1 MAPPRPLSAL
11 ATLVPALGLAAAAVS
26 ATPPPELNPDP
37 LVAEPLGLRMHLPRG
52 GTAVPQVTGGAVTYG
67 VTAGGDTPWS
77 MRIATLSPA
86 VPDPS
91 VEAMLAERIEAIK
104 ATGRR
109 HWILSSGPFTR
120 GTSEGQFLYVSQALD
135 DEKRLV
141 SGWLIL
147 PTSSRTFLTFAF
159 LTTAEH
165 FPRLQ
170 GPLEASFMTIEL
182 INQAQLLDQRQ
193 AQIERGRA
201 AVGNFTP
208 QRLRGALSER
218 QWYRLFRPNGPGQPG
233 GATEV
238 GFMIMRCVEAPR
250 GQLTPERS
258 PDSYSALEARR
269 GLMVLLEARVIVDAP
284 KSDYLDLDGRYWMDW
299 DRSTEAWSIRQT
311 RRRGPASQT
320 TAETGVRNLTNL
332 EVIHALKEQFT
343 REPSRWTV
351 PDVAY
356 LTQAEVYLLGSLL
369 PQDGSISGA
378 LAFYFY
384 DTKTQQLTR
393 RVDRWTPARDG
404 TGHWVLSTQP
414 MLDVTP
420 ITQRF
425 DASGRR
431 VERIDGDGTVTRR
444 IDPADLQRLWQSK
457 GLLTR

>member
-1 MAPPRPLSAL
+1 MAPPYPLAAL
-11 ATLVPALGLAAAAVS
+11 ALAPALAAVVAAA
-26 ATPPPELNPDP
+26 PPPAAPGLNPDP
-37 LVAEPLGLRMHLPRG
+37 LIAEPLGLRMHLPQG
-52 GTAVPQVTGGAVTYG
+52 AAVVPQVTDGAVTYAI
-67 VTAGGDTPWS
+67 TAGGDAPWS

-86 VPDPS
+86 VPNPS
-91 VEAMLAERIEAIK
+91 VEAMLAERIETIK

-109 HWILSSGPFTR
+109 HWVIASGPFTR
-120 GTSEGQFLYVSQALD
+120 GTSQGQFLYVSQALD
-135 DEKRLV
+135 DDKRLV

-159 LTTAEH
+159 LTTADH
-165 FPRLQ
+165 FARLQ
-170 GPLEASFMTIEL
+170 GSLESAFMTIEL
-182 INQAQLLDQRQ
+182 LGQAELLDRRQ

-201 AVGNFTP
+201 VVSTFTP

-218 QWYRLFRPNGPGQPG
+218 QWFRLFRPAGPGQPG

-258 PDSYSALEARR
+258 PGSYSDLEAQR
-269 GLMVLLEARVIVDAP
+269 GLMVLLEARVIVDA
-284 KSDYLDLDGRYWMDW
+284 KKNGYLDLDGRYWMDW

-311 RRRGPASQT
+311 RRQGPASRT
-320 TAETGVRNLTNL
+320 TAETGVRNLTSL
-332 EVIHALKEQFT
+332 EVIHSLKEQFT

-351 PDVAY
+351 PDAAY
-356 LTQAEVYLLGSLL
+356 LSQPEVYLLGSLL
-369 PQDGSISGA
+369 PRDDSISGP
-378 LAFYFY
+378 LAFYYY
-384 DTKTQQLTR
+384 DTRTQQLTR
-393 RVDRWTPARDG
+393 RADRWTSSPDG

-431 VERIDGDGTVTRR
+431 IERIDGDGTVTRR

>member
-1 MAPPRPLSAL
+1 MVPPRPLAAL
-11 ATLVPALGLAAAAVS
+11 ALAPALAVAAAS
-26 ATPPPELNPDP
+26 PPAAPGLNPDP
-37 LVAEPLGLRMHLPRG
+37 LIAEPLGLRMHLPQG
-52 GTAVPQVTGGAVTYG
+52 GAVVPQVTDGAVTYA
-67 VTAGGDTPWS
+67 VTADGDAPWS

-91 VEAMLAERIEAIK
+91 VEAMLAERIETIK

-109 HWILSSGPFTR
+109 HWVIASGPFTR
-120 GTSEGQFLYVSQALD
+120 GSSQGQFLYVAQALD
-135 DEKRLV
+135 DDKRLV
-141 SGWLIL
+141 TGWLIL

-170 GPLEASFMTIEL
+170 EPLEASFKTIEL
-182 INQAQLLDQRQ
+182 LSEAELLDQRQ

-201 AVGNFTP
+201 AVGTFTP

-218 QWYRLFRPNGPGQPG
+218 QWFRLFRPAGPGQAG

-238 GFMIMRCVEAPR
+238 GFMVMRCVEAPR

-258 PDSYSALEARR
+258 PGSYSALEAQR
-269 GLMVLLEARVIVDAP
+269 GLMVMLEARVIVDAQ
-284 KSDYLDLDGRYWMDW
+284 KNGYLDLDGRYWMNW

-311 RRRGPASQT
+311 RRQGPASQT
-320 TAETGVRNLTNL
+320 TAETGVRNATSL

-356 LTQAEVYLLGSLL
+356 LSQPEVYLLGSLL
-369 PQDGSISGA
+369 PRDGSISGA
-378 LAFYFY
+378 LAFYYY

-393 RVDRWTPARDG
+393 RADRWTPTPDG

-444 IDPADLQRLWQSK
+444 IDPTDLQRLWQSK